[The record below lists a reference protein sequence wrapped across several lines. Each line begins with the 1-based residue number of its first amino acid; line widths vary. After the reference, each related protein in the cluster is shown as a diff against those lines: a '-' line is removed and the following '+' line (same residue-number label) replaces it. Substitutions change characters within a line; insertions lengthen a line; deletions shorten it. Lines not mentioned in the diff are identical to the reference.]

1 MTESDV
7 LHQAFLVIL
16 FATAPALLAAMAVGI
31 LVGVLQS
38 VMQVQDQAIGY
49 VLKLAAVCLVLLVSS
64 RWLMETMDQFFDA
77 LLRLVPS
84 MTTGPI

>member
-7 LHQAFLVIL
+7 LNQAFLIIL
-16 FATAPALLAAMAVGI
+16 FATLPALLAAVAVGVV
-31 LVGVLQS
+31 VGVLQS

-64 RWLMETMDQFFDA
+64 RWLMETLDQFFEA
-77 LLRLVPS
+77 LFRLVPS
-84 MTTGPI
+84 MTTGLL

>member
-7 LHQAFLVIL
+7 MHRAFLVIL

-49 VLKLAAVCLVLLVSS
+49 VLKLATVCLVLLVSS
-64 RWLMETMDQFFDA
+64 RWLMETMGQFFDA
-77 LLRLVPS
+77 LFRLVPS